1 MVVLNL
7 VPLNE
12 RMPSKKPFAGSVLQ
26 QGEPGTETCTPA
38 PEDHHRDVSEPPIR
52 YRVDELLKG
61 GREAV
66 LIHREQAY
74 RLRITSTG
82 KLILTK

>member
-1 MVVLNL
+1 M
-7 VPLNE
+7 
-12 RMPSKKPFAGSVLQ
+12 
-26 QGEPGTETCTPA
+26 PA

>member
-1 MVVLNL
+1 MPPKKTLSLPVL
-7 VPLNE
+7 
-12 RMPSKKPFAGSVLQ
+12 RQGSHDASLF
-26 QGEPGTETCTPA
+26 TPA
-38 PEDHHRDVSEPPIR
+38 PDWQQSLQGSNVR

-66 LIHREQAY
+66 LVHRGQEY